1 MRTKVP
7 VLGELVQF
15 PNLSGLALYQW
26 HCKYVRTGARFV
38 FAYEAKIKN
47 FLVRGGSARSLEE
60 TEGVSP
66 GAPVARFP
74 AEQERR

>member
-1 MRTKVP
+1 MFRAW
-7 VLGELVQF
+7 LF
-15 PNLSGLALYQW
+15 ISGIAL
-26 HCKYVRTGARFV
+26 KYVRTGARFV
-38 FAYEAKIKN
+38 FAYEVKIKK

-66 GAPVARFP
+66 GTPVARFP